1 MTLTW
6 EVFADLIRSE
16 MPDRDMAERA
26 EILPETRLIEDLGY
40 DSLAVIE
47 LLSQMEEVYG
57 IDYTLLEDFSERFNI
72 CKDIYEGM
80 QELM

>member
-1 MTLTW
+1 MTW
-6 EVFADLIRSE
+6 EMFVDLIRSE
-16 MPDRDMAERA
+16 IPDRVMAEQI

-47 LLSQMEEVYG
+47 LLSRIEEVYG
-57 IDYTLLEDFSERFNI
+57 IDYTLLENFSERFYV
-72 CKDIYEGM
+72 CQDIYEGM